1 MDLKVNMKWI
11 VSATIVV
18 FLLLIVLN
26 HFFKDLFKLNP
37 YYRNKILLEGFD
49 ASGNAPASTTSS
61 SAPAAEPT
69 INETD
74 KSTIM
79 SELFE
84 KVNQQT
90 DTIRTLKLSDKFSP
104 INIDKTATEPYL
116 ILTNLKLLIN
126 NGIYKNEIDL
136 MELYNQYIGNKEIK
150 VIMSDINSVNME
162 SSDKSNI
169 GSLETSFLTKS
180 KSIVDGHQKIIDKI
194 IENKNK
200 E

>member
-1 MDLKVNMKWI
+1 MDLKVNIKWI

-18 FLLLIVLN
+18 FLSLIVLN
-26 HFFKDLFKLNP
+26 HFFKGFFKLNP

-49 ASGNAPASTTSS
+49 TSGNATAT
-61 SAPAAEPT
+61 APSEPS
-69 INETD
+69 IDETE

-79 SELFE
+79 SDLFE
-84 KVNQQT
+84 KVNQQM

-126 NGIYKNEIDL
+126 NGIYKNEMDL
-136 MELYNQYIGNKEIK
+136 MEMYDQYIGNKEIK